1 MLTIVYEPVP
11 RSAQQ
16 MKMLGQRQLD
26 KSLHELATHPA
37 WSSGLGLASHLGA
50 LCPGLVADIESN
62 DAAENIKDFFGY
74 LKNPSENPFVNPS
87 LFQPCCLLYPGCCKS
102 DKYWGKVVRMV
113 QQFEIGLEENKAS
126 AAGQYLIH
134 FEAATDFQDSS
145 SSGGIPLLH
154 ESWYVIGC
162 VSKRPL
168 VHILGSLRPVQNR
181 NNMFVPEYV
190 HVEDQTKKHWSL
202 HTSYAVFLSIL
213 REIFGDASDD
223 QPLRLAIRIRFHSFD
238 AIGSLD
244 DPNHFR
250 MHRDYDSEVV
260 VGTHVLVGRNPV
272 AVQTTKLSGSMELG
286 FGFSFQPAKANKHV
300 RSRGSDPKGSRIP
313 TPSIDIG
320 IDKSSRDSTKEK
332 DLSKL
337 SALNKIEIQD
347 SAPVELDEKASQELL
362 VVIKQLSSH
371 EQDTE
376 ISANTSQDAKLAST
390 SSKATVAKTKC
401 LNFSARVGIT
411 DLQPAKRKMICLA
424 CNEQIHQGDY
434 RFEHF
439 FSTKKAPRSVH
450 PECVGQLKA
459 ETFASSIQWLTSSS
473 ISRSGVEQKIILR
486 ALDVLGTAAKL
497 QRVCE

>member
-1 MLTIVYEPVP
+1 MYDPVP

-26 KSLHELATHPA
+26 QSLHELASHPA
-37 WSSGLGLASHLGA
+37 WSSGLGLATHLGA

-62 DAAENIKDFFGY
+62 EAAENIKDFFGY
-74 LKNPSENPFVNPS
+74 LKNQSENPFVNPS
-87 LFQPCCLLYPGCCKS
+87 LFQPCCLLYPGVCKS

-113 QQFEIGLEENKAS
+113 QQFEIGLENNKAS

-145 SSGGIPLLH
+145 SSDGIPLLH

-162 VSKRPL
+162 VAKRPL

-202 HTSYAVFLSIL
+202 HTSYAVFLFIL

-260 VGTHVLVGRNPV
+260 VGTHVLVGRNAV
-272 AVQTTKLSGSMELG
+272 AVQTTKPSGSVELG
-286 FGFSFQPAKANKHV
+286 FGFSFEPTKVNKPV
-300 RSRGSDPKGSRIP
+300 RSRGSDPKEKELSKL
-313 TPSIDIG
+313 PSIDNG
-320 IDKSSRDSTKEK
+320 IDKRSSDSTKER

-337 SALNKIEIQD
+337 PALDKIKIQD
-347 SAPVELDEKASQELL
+347 SAPAELDKKASQELL

-390 SSKATVAKTKC
+390 SSKPTAAKSKC
-401 LNFSARVGIT
+401 LNFSSRVGIT

-439 FSTKKAPRSVH
+439 FSMKKAPRSVH
-450 PECVGQLKA
+450 PECVGQLNP
-459 ETFASSIQWLTSSS
+459 ETFDSSIQWLTNSS
-473 ISRSGVEQKIILR
+473 IKRSGIEQKVIKR
-486 ALDVLGTAAKL
+486 ALEVLETAAEL